1 MMKILQQINRK
12 QLLFLSLPLG
22 IIFVLLSSS
31 SAHSL
36 GLKVTPLKYEESLEV
51 GEQKSGYVD
60 IANPNDSSVLVR
72 TSVEGFRQI
81 NNQGDL
87 EFFEDERLEAG
98 ITIDLEQFELGPRE
112 AVRIQFDINTNNLP
126 EGGVY
131 AALFFETDAQEITGD
146 ISGIGTTARVG
157 TLLILQN
164 GEGEV
169 SGEISELAV
178 PFWQFGTG
186 ITGNLSIYNE
196 ESERAVGFNPEL
208 AVKITPWGE
217 RAEQESGLVLP
228 GVTRD
233 FDLVRRGDYIGILPV
248 TVYDEATGQEASTWV
263 FAVTGL
269 WRFILPFLTLSIGAS
284 LILQRYF
291 QKR

>member
-1 MMKILQQINRK
+1 M
-12 QLLFLSLPLG
+12 LFGLNNAAYGLG
-22 IIFVLLSSS
+22 I
-31 SAHSL
+31 
-36 GLKVTPLKYEESLEV
+36 KVTPLKYEETLEV
-51 GEQKSGYVD
+51 GEQKTGYVD
-60 IANPNDSSVLVR
+60 VANPNDSAVLVR

-98 ITIDLEQFELGPRE
+98 INIDLDQFELGPRE
-112 AVRIQFDINTNNLP
+112 AARIQFDVNTNNLP

-146 ISGIGTTARVG
+146 ISSIGTTARVG

-169 SGEISELAV
+169 SGEISELSI
-178 PFWQFGTG
+178 PFWQFGTS
-186 ITGNLSIYNE
+186 ITGGLSFYNE
-196 ESERAVGFNPEL
+196 EGERAIGFNPAL
-208 AVKITPWGE
+208 TMKITPWGE
-217 RAEQESGLVLP
+217 RADQEGGLVLP

-233 FDLVRRGDYIGILPV
+233 FALERRGDYIGILPITIHDDV
-248 TVYDEATGQEASTWV
+248 TGHEASAWV

-269 WRFILPFLTLSIGAS
+269 WRFILPFLVLTISAS

-291 QKR
+291 LKH